1 LISIE
6 INKARFLFLILA
18 FFIGSKAFSQ
28 DTTTKKQDT
37 SRSAFDTTQRLIPVD
52 SIPKV
57 ATPMRS
63 TSKTDSIM
71 KHHSPRTAALRSAIL
86 PGLGQI
92 YNRKYWKLP
101 IVYGALGIS
110 GAVFAYNLTSY
121 RDLRFAYKA
130 KYEAQPKSDP
140 GTGALI
146 PGDSTNYKKIR
157 ADLVGIDI
165 NALRSYRDEFRRN
178 IDYSALV
185 FILLWGLNVVDA
197 TVDAHLKAFDVSPEL
212 SLKIKFGPSEL
223 ARTNGVSLILAF
235 K

>member
-1 LISIE
+1 LISVE
-6 INKARFLFLILA
+6 KNKGRFLFLLLA
-18 FFIGSKAFSQ
+18 LTIAGQAFSQ
-28 DTTTKKQDT
+28 DTTIKKQDT
-37 SRSAFDTTQRLIPVD
+37 SRTAFDTTHRMIPAD
-52 SIPKV
+52 SIAKIASPV
-57 ATPMRS
+57 SNVNRI
-63 TSKTDSIM
+63 DSIM
-71 KHHSPRTAALRSAIL
+71 KHHLPRTAALRSAIL

-110 GAVFAYNLTSY
+110 GAVFAYNLTNY

-130 KYEAQPKSDP
+130 KYAAQPKLDP
-140 GTGALI
+140 NTGTPI
-146 PGDSTNYKKIR
+146 PGDSTNYRKIR
-157 ADLVGIDI
+157 KDLVAIDI

-178 IDYSALV
+178 IDYSALA

-223 ARTNGVSLILAF
+223 AGTNGVSLILAF